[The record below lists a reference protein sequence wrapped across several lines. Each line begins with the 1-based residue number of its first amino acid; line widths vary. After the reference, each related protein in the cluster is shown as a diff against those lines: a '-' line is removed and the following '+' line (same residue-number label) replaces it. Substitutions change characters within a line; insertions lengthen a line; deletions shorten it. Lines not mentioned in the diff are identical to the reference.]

1 MQRTIM
7 HEKREDS
14 HVWPIVG
21 IQNIIIEQITLRIKL
36 HMATLKRILCL
47 DQDKNIHNIFKLFLT

>member
-1 MQRTIM
+1 M

-47 DQDKNIHNIFKLFLT
+47 DQDKNT